1 MSLTPED
8 LTKLCEVAI
17 EAARMAGKHIS
28 ETRPTEVQRKDGGD
42 TLASQ
47 VLTEVDGIKWTPLA
61 GGAGVT
67 SARPVVTAA
76 MDRLSGLITT
86 GATIARA

>member
-17 EAARMAGKHIS
+17 AAARKAGKHIS
-28 ETRPTEVQRKDGGD
+28 ETRPADVQRKVGGD

-47 VLTEVDGIKWTPLA
+47 VLTEVDGQSQSMI
-61 GGAGVT
+61 
-67 SARPVVTAA
+67 SR
-76 MDRLSGLITT
+76 
-86 GATIARA
+86 